1 MTQSTPVRL
10 LAAAAIT
17 AILAVAC
24 GSDTSSP
31 TPTTAQTSPP
41 PASAAPASTAPTSAD
56 TTAIYDEIEAGVI
69 AIRGLRPAEVDRQTI
84 DGDALK
90 AFNAKSFDEDN
101 PAEYVAAT
109 ERLFKALGLMPQADS
124 LKALFLE
131 LIDSQVAGFYDPD
144 EKQLFVVSRSGAING
159 ADKIT
164 FAHEYDHA
172 LQDANFDVF
181 AEQKELLDQSDRALA
196 RAALYEGDATL
207 LMAIWAQA
215 NLTPDEFAEVLAA
228 GSDPAALEVLGR
240 TPSILVDGLLFPY
253 TAGQAFLL
261 PIQQSGGWAAV
272 DALYA
277 DLPESTEQILHPAK
291 YKAGESPIAV
301 SLPAVATS
309 LGTGWTE
316 AIQDTFGEFQIRTW
330 LHEAGVRN
338 ADATAAAGGWGGD
351 RLAVLNGP
359 ADAWAVIMK
368 TEWDSAGDAA
378 EFESAATTAAEA
390 AGGSAAVLPGEGGT
404 VRWFVV
410 GSDDATL
417 TAVASAL
424 GLAG

>member
-1 MTQSTPVRL
+1 MTRSTPVRL

-17 AILAVAC
+17 AILVVAC

-31 TPTTAQTSPP
+31 TPTPTTAQTSPP
-41 PASAAPASTAPTSAD
+41 SPSAVAPSAD
-56 TTAIYDEIEAGVI
+56 TTAIYDKIEAAVL
-69 AIRGLRPAEVDRQTI
+69 AIRGLQPTEVDRQTI

-131 LIDSQVAGFYDPD
+131 LIDSQVAGFYDPE

-253 TAGQAFLL
+253 TAGQAFVL
-261 PIQQSGGWAAV
+261 PIQQAGGWAAV

-291 YKAGESPIAV
+291 YQAGEAPIAV
-301 SLPAVATS
+301 ALPAVATS

-316 AIQDTFGEFQIRTW
+316 AIQDTFGEFQMRTW
-330 LHEAGVRN
+330 LREAGVRN
-338 ADATAAAGGWGGD
+338 ADATAAAAGWGGD

-359 ADAWAVIMK
+359 ADTWAVIMK
-368 TEWDSAGDAA
+368 TEWDTVGDAA
-378 EFESAATTAAEA
+378 EFEAAATTAAEA